1 MFHSFNLLL
10 ENYSDDSG
18 LIPAVF
24 RYTGGKGAHMAVIET
39 TAQVIDIEAP
49 GGKVDRRKGR
59 GRGFGTGAGSKR
71 AFESGQQLIDEL
83 EKYCD
88 YLKSINYQE
97 YPTKMGFADFCGKNR
112 STVWNA
118 VNNFYPEIKK
128 QWQET
133 IEQVLVNGV
142 NAGVYHVTMTIF
154 ILKNWCEWTDKR
166 ETVTTEKKPAIASK
180 QELRDAIQQY
190 LQAPIEE
197 DGEQT
202 E

>member
-1 MFHSFNLLL
+1 MFHSFKLLL

-18 LIPAVF
+18 QDLLFFVIAGEK
-24 RYTGGKGAHMAVIET
+24 GGAQMAVIET

-49 GGKVDRRKGR
+49 EGKVDRRKGR

-83 EKYCD
+83 ERYCD

-197 DGEQT
+197 DSE
-202 E
+202 

>member
-1 MFHSFNLLL
+1 MKKTIFSILALLVSMTTMAQYQPS
-10 ENYSDDSG
+10 EQVKQSQKEFQDFKFGIFIHWGIYSMLGDG
-18 LIPAVF
+18 EWV
-24 RYTGGKGAHMAVIET
+24 MNN
-39 TAQVIDIEAP
+39 
-49 GGKVDRRKGR
+49 
-59 GRGFGTGAGSKR
+59 
-71 AFESGQQLIDEL
+71 
-83 EKYCD
+83 
-88 YLKSINYQE
+88 KSINYQE

-112 STVWNA
+112 STVWHA
-118 VNNFYPEIKK
+118 VNHFYPEVKK

-197 DGEQT
+197 DSEQT

>member
-1 MFHSFNLLL
+1 
-10 ENYSDDSG
+10 
-18 LIPAVF
+18 
-24 RYTGGKGAHMAVIET
+24 MAVIES
-39 TAQVIDIEAP
+39 TAEVIDIQDNAP
-49 GGKVDRRKGR
+49 KGKVDRRKGR

-71 AFESGQQLIDEL
+71 AFESGQQLINEL

-197 DGEQT
+197 DDEQT